1 MTKSLRNKTVSK
13 RLKQRIRGGD
23 KMSSA
28 ARKIKNLA
36 QKGQSKKKNKG
47 SKKTQKTVRKRSKRS
62 IRGGTKSDNKKR
74 SAAQKVQSMVRG
86 YFSRKHTPQDKK
98 DELKEN
104 MRKAVNKVKDSKCS
118 ICQEMIRVPEDMT
131 SCANNHNFHKD
142 CILGWCNSSISV
154 TQVDSTDPRK
164 SVTACP
170 ICKTGLVDCPGDSAE
185 ISVARHRD
193 QNQMN
198 AHSLEATRVLYAAAP
213 TEWNR
218 EYDRLIRQPIPE
230 TEEERQRRLLRS
242 QYEDLFVDI

>member
-1 MTKSLRNKTVSK
+1 MTKSLRNKPVSK

-62 IRGGTKSDNKKR
+62 VRGGTKSDNKKR

-86 YFSRKHTPQDKK
+86 YLSRKHTPQD
-98 DELKEN
+98 ELKEK
-104 MRKAVNKVKDSKCS
+104 MRLAVNKVKDSKCS

-142 CILGWCNSSISV
+142 CILKWCKSGISG
-154 TQVDSTDPRK
+154 TQVEIVDETTK
-164 SVTACP
+164 SVTTCP
-170 ICKTGLVDCPGDSAE
+170 ICTDTIVCPGNIEE
-185 ISVARHRD
+185 ISDARHRD

-198 AHSLEATRVLYAAAP
+198 AASLEETRLLYAAEP